1 MENSGKMRSLQDS
14 CFLTIVQ
21 APESLNP
28 ARVQRALFSKNARQ
42 LVRRSTEMGAAGG
55 AGGGRGMDTVSLRQK
70 IMTKLVNEGRGMA
83 GSFPAPPAFLDDSFT
98 SVSLANS
105 KVGDAFIR
113 DTLSMRCPMLRSV
126 NLTACFYIRD
136 ASIEALLS
144 RCTLVERLYLRN
156 CRKLTDLTLEHIVR
170 LGPKIAAVDIGG
182 CFNINAAAVDNLCEA
197 HPNSG
202 GFTELDISGILVTAN
217 TLEVVCRRC
226 RRLEQLRMGF
236 VEYMEATLTSTLAP
250 LVGNLRS
257 LHVHW
262 NSCVTDEFLSWAVQ
276 SIPRLEDLNV
286 CGCSKVTIDGVSDML
301 YERQDALE
309 ALEKAEEKTDEAAP
323 QQVNTIE
330 KVNVRYTSLSKQDI
344 EALQSTFQGIT
355 FL

>member
-1 MENSGKMRSLQDS
+1 MENSGKMRSLEDS
-14 CFLTIVQ
+14 CFLKIVQ

-28 ARVQRALFSKNARQ
+28 ATVQRALFSKKARQ
-42 LVRRSTEMGAAGG
+42 LVRRSTEMV
-55 AGGGRGMDTVSLRQK
+55 AGGGRARGMDTVSLRQK
-70 IMTKLVNEGRGMA
+70 IITKLVNEGRGMA

-105 KVGDAFIR
+105 KVGDSFIQ

-136 ASIEALLS
+136 ASIETLLS
-144 RCTLVERLYLRN
+144 RCPLVERLYVKN

-170 LGPKIAAVDIGG
+170 LGPNMKAVDIGG
-182 CFNINAAAVDNLCEA
+182 CFNINVAAVDNLCEI
-197 HPNSG
+197 HPNATN
-202 GFTELDISGILVTAN
+202 FTELDISGILVTTH
-217 TLEVVCRRC
+217 TLEVVCGNC

-236 VEYMEATLTSTLAP
+236 VEYMEATLTSTLSP
-250 LVGNLRS
+250 LVGKLRS

-276 SIPRLEDLNV
+276 SMPRLEDLNV

-301 YERQDALE
+301 YERQEALE
-309 ALEKAEEKTDEAAP
+309 ALENGEEKTGEAAP
-323 QQVNTIE
+323 QQVNAIE

-344 EALQSTFQGIT
+344 EALQSTFQGIK